1 MTRIMCHAVL
11 VLCSDTNTGCHSLIS
26 YMFGPRNLTVES
38 VLNHWWL

>member
-1 MTRIMCHAVL
+1 MMRIMCNAVL
-11 VLCSDTNTGCHSLIS
+11 VLCSESLIS